1 MREANESLEGLFG
14 GIVEFAKRLERKMKL
29 AEEAMEGLTLLNKA
43 QLKRIKLSDS
53 DIEHLREVWLEGRAC
68 PLYQAGDVQRYLDQR
83 KAGAIRKAIRVHKPS
98 KASKSSK
105 TSKSRV
111 A

>member
-29 AEEAMEGLTLLNKA
+29 AEEA
-43 QLKRIKLSDS
+43 
-53 DIEHLREVWLEGRAC
+53 
-68 PLYQAGDVQRYLDQR
+68 
-83 KAGAIRKAIRVHKPS
+83 GAIQKAIRVHKPS
-98 KASKSSK
+98 KASNSSK